1 MKKAYL
7 LFFTLLLMAG
17 GASAQVKIRTVEP
30 GKTQAGIKTVH
41 TPHLVVSPGGAN
53 NRHQLIV
60 MIPGTGGRATDFRT
74 FDSIFAA
81 MGYYVVT
88 LDYVNDVITTA
99 CSKSEDSTCF
109 DHFRQEIMFGTDVSD
124 KVVVDS
130 ANSLVNRL
138 TQLLVYMATNDK
150 EWRRFVNFQHRGKVR
165 WGKVIAA
172 GHSQGAGHAGYF
184 GKQFP
189 LRGVLMF
196 SGPQDYLQYFKSPA
210 HWQEEPGRTPAER
223 CYAFLH
229 VKDPFN
235 YQYQVADVSG
245 ITQQAVTD
253 TTMVQ
258 PGVPVHSNRRILV
271 TDIDHPDPHSSTL
284 GTVFVN
290 VWKYMIEGA
299 TKK

>member
-1 MKKAYL
+1 MIKTYAYL
-7 LFFTLLLMAG
+7 LFSALLLIAG
-17 GASAQVKIRTVEP
+17 GASAQVKIQTVDP
-30 GKTQAGIKTVH
+30 GQTQAGIKTVH
-41 TPHLVVSPGGAN
+41 TPHLVVTPGAGN
-53 NRHQLIV
+53 NQHQLIV

-74 FDSIFAA
+74 VDSTFAA

-88 LDYVNDVITTA
+88 LDYVNNVITTA

-138 TQLLVYMATNDK
+138 TKLLVYLAAKDK
-150 EWRRFVNFQHRGKVR
+150 EWAGFVHKGKVR
-165 WGKVIAA
+165 WEKVIAA

-184 GKQFP
+184 GKQFR

-196 SGPQDYLQYFKSPA
+196 SGPQDYLQYFKAPA
-210 HWQEEPGRTPAER
+210 HWQEEPGLTPVER

-245 ITQQAVTD
+245 ITRQAVTD

-258 PGVPVHSNRRILV
+258 PGVPVHSNHRILV

-290 VWKYMIEGA
+290 VWRYMIEGA
-299 TKK
+299 AKK